1 MKKAPQKR
9 GKMMQKEKEQVVMK
23 QEVEME
29 MDMAMA
35 AEMDIPRPI
44 REKEMKAP
52 LMKRADKGDM
62 QEKKKMKKKVM
73 AKKKER
79 RLPRFDED
87 ELLVK
92 APRSLP
98 QVVRVYAHKRKAPYT
113 PGGERSDF
121 TETLYWVRPVCE
133 GCVSSVF
140 CVRALTRDCGVACR
154 RRPRRLSSSGR
165 RIWSLS

>member
-1 MKKAPQKR
+1 MVNRARNEEVKMKKAPQKR

-23 QEVEME
+23 QEVEMVLEME
-29 MDMAMA
+29 MDMAM
-35 AEMDIPRPI
+35 AEMDIPRPM

-52 LMKRADKGDM
+52 LMKRVDKGDM

-140 CVRALTRDCGVACR
+140 CVRVDT
-154 RRPRRLSSSGR
+154 
-165 RIWSLS
+165 

>member
-1 MKKAPQKR
+1 MVNRARNEEVKMKKAPQKR

-23 QEVEME
+23 QEVEMVLE
-29 MDMAMA
+29 MEMA
-35 AEMDIPRPI
+35 AEMDIPRPM

-52 LMKRADKGDM
+52 LMKRVDKGDM
-62 QEKKKMKKKVM
+62 QEKKMKKKVM
-73 AKKKER
+73 ARKKER

-133 GCVSSVF
+133 GCVSSVSV
-140 CVRALTRDCGVACR
+140 CAR
-154 RRPRRLSSSGR
+154 
-165 RIWSLS
+165 